1 MAPVINCCFIII
13 IIMTNLSN
21 PSSYRHLEVVVFCT
35 HHLSSFS
42 TMHYFCLLQAYVVVV
57 NDVTRCIYSSVTVC
71 CGVFYIQDKQ
81 FYVHDEQPLKSL
93 SGLFGQLVF
102 LDCLYFKLFNYLCV
116 DLALYII
123 YICKFL
129 LFQWMSLLI
138 THKNGEHLSVY

>member
-1 MAPVINCCFIII
+1 MAWFFRQVAYYPSKDVATI
-13 IIMTNLSN
+13 LSRLLL
-21 PSSYRHLEVVVFCT
+21 SSRSGRFCT

-71 CGVFYIQDKQ
+71 CGVFSIQDKQ

-129 LFQWMSLLI
+129 LFQ
-138 THKNGEHLSVY
+138 